1 MPILTQPSF
10 AAGMLSPRMRGR
22 VDLQQYAAGA
32 EDLTNA
38 LVLPQGGA
46 TRRPGS
52 YDIAA
57 PGLNARVRLVP
68 FIVSSAVAYVL
79 ELGNLYLRIFRNRAQ
94 LLNGADPLE
103 ITTPWTTAQLRSLK
117 FAQSADVLY
126 VFHPS
131 HQPRKLSREADGS
144 FSLALLVLEAGPF
157 DVENTGDV
165 GASLPSPDVSD
176 PEDATGGS
184 SPGGSGTGDGPDPG
198 SGTGEGEGASSGD
211 GDADGDGGE
220 GGEAEAEGG
229 EPGGGT
235 GGFEA

>member
-1 MPILTQPSF
+1 MAILTQPSF

-32 EDLTNA
+32 EDLTNV
-38 LVLPQGGA
+38 LVLTQGGA

-57 PGLNARVRLVP
+57 TAANARVRLVP
-68 FIVSSAVAYVL
+68 FIVSSSVAYVL

-94 LLNGADPLE
+94 LLNGSTPLE
-103 ITTPWTTAQLRSLK
+103 IVTPWATAELRSLK

-131 HQPRKLSREADGS
+131 HQPRKLERQADGS
-144 FSLALLVLEAGPF
+144 FALSLVVLEAGPF
-157 DVENTGDV
+157 DIENTGDV
-165 GASLPSPDVSD
+165 GASPPSPDTSD

-198 SGTGEGEGASSGD
+198 SGEGG
-211 GDADGDGGE
+211 GGE
-220 GGEAEAEGG
+220 GGGEGEAEGG
-229 EPGGGT
+229 ESSGAGGM
-235 GGFEA
+235 EA

>member
-1 MPILTQPSF
+1 MPIITQPSF
-10 AAGMLSPRMRGR
+10 AAGMLSPRLRGR

-38 LVLPQGGA
+38 LVQTQGGA

-57 PGLNARVRLVP
+57 PKAAARVRLVP

-79 ELGNLYLRIFRNRAQ
+79 ELGNLYVRVFRNRAQ
-94 LLNGADPLE
+94 LLNGSTPLE
-103 ITTPWTTAQLRSLK
+103 IATPWTTAELRALK

-144 FSLALLVLEAGPF
+144 FALSLLVLEAGPF

-165 GASLPSPDVSD
+165 GAALPGADTSD
-176 PEDATGGS
+176 PEDGTGS
-184 SPGGSGTGDGPDPG
+184 TTPGGSGTGDGPDPG
-198 SGTGEGEGASSGD
+198 SGTGGGEGG
-211 GDADGDGGE
+211 

-229 EPGGGT
+229 EGEGESSGAGGMEG
-235 GGFEA
+235 